1 MKLLWRARRR
11 NTLVTWP
18 QAVDD
23 RLERLVAAGLA
34 AHENVSRS
42 QLLAALVVN
51 AEVSPEHVAALIQ
64 AYRSMSADAL
74 DDTPG
79 SSAAED
85 WPEVRHP
92 GPRRNAHRPKP
103 QGSAQSAGDADDV
116 GDSNEPAHPSG
127 TSPAAAS

>member
-34 AHENVSRS
+34 AHENVNRS

-51 AEVSPEHVAALIQ
+51 AEVSPEHVAALLQ

-74 DDTPG
+74 DNTSG
-79 SSAAED
+79 SGIPED

-103 QGSAQSAGDADDV
+103 RRGAQKAGSADDL
-116 GDSNEPAHPSG
+116 GDS
-127 TSPAAAS
+127 

>member
-1 MKLLWRARRR
+1 M
-11 NTLVTWP
+11 
-18 QAVDD
+18 
-23 RLERLVAAGLA
+23 
-34 AHENVSRS
+34 
-42 QLLAALVVN
+42 VN

-92 GPRRNAHRPKP
+92 GPRRDAHRPKP
-103 QGSAQSAGDADDV
+103 QGSAQSAGGADDV
-116 GDSNEPAHPSG
+116 GDSNESAHPPG